1 MNLKQYD
8 LEPDYSNLF
17 KSCRSGLK
25 RDYFGCSICEFHF
38 GIGHNRP
45 DV

>member
-17 KSCRSGLK
+17 KVAGQDSKEIIWL
-25 RDYFGCSICEFHF
+25 F
-38 GIGHNRP
+38 NM
-45 DV
+45 